1 MIVRPDPK
9 HTHLCAC
16 QVFYAG
22 CLRPLVQLKCIS
34 IGVFLSSSVVLNEHT
49 GNHYLAREDCRFIG
63 CNLDDSLSA
72 PHTPALDGHLGRPR
86 VHSYRKTAKEEVATT
101 ENGTG
106 IGYRPY
112 TPSECALCWEAH
124 GLCTRED
131 ELMATMKL
139 AQNIRSLQFVR
150 WSSWFNSAKTTPRQ
164 LDWCLVNDSVHKD
177 DGGGAKM
184 SDALWATFE
193 IQREE
198 RKIKVWRR
206 A

>member
-1 MIVRPDPK
+1 M
-9 HTHLCAC
+9 
-16 QVFYAG
+16 FYAG
-22 CLRPLVQLKCIS
+22 CLRPLIKLKCIS
-34 IGVFLSSSVVLNEHT
+34 IGVFLSSSVVLKEHID
-49 GNHYLAREDCRFIG
+49 NHYLAREDCQFIG

-72 PHTPALDGHLGRPR
+72 PHTPALDGHERRPR
-86 VHSYRKTAKEEVATT
+86 VHSYKKAAKEEAAIP

-112 TPSECALCWEAH
+112 TPSECAHCWEAH
-124 GLCTRED
+124 GLRTRED

-139 AQNIRSLQFVR
+139 AQNIRSLEFVR

-164 LDWCLVNDSVHKD
+164 PDLCLVNDSVNKD
-177 DGGGAKM
+177 DTGGAKM
-184 SDALWATFE
+184 RDALWATFE

-206 A
+206 TWD